1 MFGPSHAGHKFVKTR
16 EGGTEFNL
24 QCTMAS
30 GGEGGAVS
38 VNRPLYCQFI
48 PFFSYR

>member
-1 MFGPSHAGHKFVKTR
+1 MAALCLDVPSHK
-16 EGGTEFNL
+16 GGTEFNL

-30 GGEGGAVS
+30 GEEGGVVS

-48 PFFSYR
+48 PFLSYR